1 MAHAPRYRSSPRS
14 HRALLVKAARPYS
27 SDGLTIDFC
36 LSPDHYP
43 KRGIDQDAARKGK
56 ETEVMLRSEDMASG
70 AWCTCTEADKVVR
83 TPPYS
88 CRDQEKRAERP
99 GRQR

>member
-14 HRALLVKAARPYS
+14 YRALGVKAARPYS

-43 KRGIDQDAARKGK
+43 KHGADQDAARKGK
-56 ETEVMLRSEDMASG
+56 ETEVMLRSEDVASS
-70 AWCTCTEADKVVR
+70 AWRSCTEAGPVGP
-83 TPPYS
+83 TLPCS
-88 CRDQEKRAERP
+88 CQVPWDGAEIP
-99 GRQR
+99 GRLR